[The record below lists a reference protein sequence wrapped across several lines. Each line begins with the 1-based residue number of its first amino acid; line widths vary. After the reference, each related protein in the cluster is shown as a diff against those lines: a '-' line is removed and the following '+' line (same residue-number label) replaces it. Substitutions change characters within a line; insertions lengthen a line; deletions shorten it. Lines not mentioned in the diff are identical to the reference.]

1 MNTSTTLA
9 KEFGEDVDRAFQPY
23 ATPRDLVAGVEQG
36 QGPSYAQ
43 VVAGAPC
50 DPTQLRMRGKTEFV
64 SGGFNR
70 STAFNGITIEHNEVV
85 MLGKSSLGVEFETYL
100 REYDPV
106 TLREI
111 VADVNHG
118 VDVTRVTDLNPEF
131 VERVRP
137 TDSDELS
144 TVQHR
149 LPRSNNSAS
158 VAEFALF
165 AGGQV
170 TEMLRSGGVA
180 LVGPIAEVQRLG
192 LTPYV
197 IGSLTIEP
205 MKPRLCYSCTT
216 LNKHT
221 TKRHVKLEGLDTIR
235 REIVNHVEEATYGT
249 VADEQSGY
257 LNSLLSPESQKF
269 FGFLLFGYVFVYRHP
284 PFGWANSCQLHQRN
298 GIIFTGF
305 HRYLGNTITQY
316 IDDHNILTHLGAD
329 DSRRSTYLFLLIKGV
344 HGGYWFGLPK
354 CTLEPSLVWQILGL
368 EVDGEAQCYRVP
380 QLKREEYTQ
389 LFLGLKEQLSHCTV
403 NLHTLASFAGKT
415 VYYTNAISMLKS
427 MLNVSYACLANNGNL
442 EHVEHDKRTPL
453 WWELPRSQSD
463 TMRLK
468 QSNATLLLNELSVC
482 ELLVRQNRD
491 WRFVQEIHRSVVT
504 HWSDATPSQGGTIVR
519 IDPNAPLPP
528 GWDTHEV
535 AFGGSL
541 PTVLELPREDVT
553 GELTIT
559 DLVSTLMPKSIGLND
574 GNIGMAEGAALIIG
588 LMTIDKDDTM
598 RELYS
603 NCHVDFHID
612 NTEML
617 WMFRRR
623 RVKQGK
629 NRLQKLA
636 LLHCLLHYELKWNMR
651 TTFHY
656 VKSADNPADA
666 PSRDIE
672 RAEQRLV
679 LSSRDFLWQ
688 RHGPFDLDWM
698 ATFVTA
704 LRDPTDTRILYFSR
718 EKDIGSGGINV
729 FANNVVSTRDGNRIN
744 GYCYPPFVMLTAVVA
759 YARAQH
765 ARVLLVHPFVFE
777 PRPSWA
783 RHLVGFPTHSL
794 PVNSSERRANKG
806 WETIPA
812 LNLQYTLLDFE

>member
-1 MNTSTTLA
+1 MNTSTMSA
-9 KEFGEDVDRAFQPY
+9 KEFGEDVDHAFQPY
-23 ATPRDLVAGVEQG
+23 TTPRTLVVGVEQG
-36 QGPSYAQ
+36 CGPSYAQ

-50 DPTQLRMRGKTEFV
+50 NPTQLLVRGKSEFV

-70 STAFNGITIEHNEVV
+70 NTAFVGITLEHNEVV
-85 MLGKSSLGVEFETYL
+85 MRGESSLGAEFETYL
-100 REYDPV
+100 REYDPN

-111 VADVNHG
+111 VADVNEG
-118 VDVTRVTDLNPEF
+118 VDVTRSTDLYPDF
-131 VERVRP
+131 VAEVRP
-137 TDSDELS
+137 TDSDQLS
-144 TVQHR
+144 AVQHR
-149 LPRSNNSAS
+149 LPRSRNSDS

-165 AGGQV
+165 VGGQV

-197 IGSLTIEP
+197 IGSLTVEET
-205 MKPRLCYSCTT
+205 KPRLCYSCTK

-221 TKRHVKLEGLDTIR
+221 AKRSVKLEGADAIR
-235 REIVNHVEEATYGT
+235 REILSHSGHPTYGT

-284 PFGWANSCQLHQRN
+284 PFGWTNSCQLHQRN

-316 IDDHNILTHLGAD
+316 IDDHNIMSHLGVD
-329 DSRRSTYLFLLIKGV
+329 DSNRSTYLFLLIKGV

-354 CTLEPSLVWQILGL
+354 CTLTPSLVWHILGL
-368 EVDGEAQCYRVP
+368 EVDGESQCYRVP
-380 QLKREEYTQ
+380 QPKREEYTQ
-389 LFLGLKEQLSHCTV
+389 LFLVLKEQLTRCTV

-415 VYYTNAISMLKS
+415 VYYTHAISMLRS

-442 EHVEHDKRTPL
+442 EHVEPDKRRPL

-463 TMRLK
+463 HMRLK
-468 QSNATLLLNELSVC
+468 KSNAALLLNELSVC

-491 WRFVQEIHRSVVT
+491 WPFVQEVHRSVVT

-519 IDPNAPLPP
+519 IDPDAPLPP

-541 PTVLELPREDVT
+541 PTVLELPRANNA

-559 DLVSTLMPKSIGLND
+559 DLVSKLMPKTIELDD
-574 GNIGMAEGAALIIG
+574 GNIGMAEGAALIVG
-588 LMTIDKDDTM
+588 LMTIDKDETM
-598 RELYS
+598 RGLYS

-666 PSRDIE
+666 PSRDVE
-672 RAEQRLV
+672 RAEQRLA
-679 LSSRDFLWQ
+679 LDTRNFLWEK
-688 RHGPFDLDWM
+688 HGPFELDWM
-698 ATFVTA
+698 ATYVTA
-704 LRDPTDTRILYFSR
+704 LCDLTTTRVPYFAR
-718 EKDIGSGGINV
+718 EKDIGSSGTNV
-729 FANNVVSTRDGNRIN
+729 FANNVATNRDGKRIN
-744 GYCYPPFVMLTAVVA
+744 GYCYPPFVMLPAVVA
-759 YARAQH
+759 YAQAQH
-765 ARVLLVHPFVFE
+765 ARVLLVHPYVYE
-777 PRPSWA
+777 PRPAWA
-783 RHLVGFPTHSL
+783 KPLVNFLTHSL

-806 WETIPA
+806 WEPIPD
-812 LNLQYTLLDFE
+812 LVLQYTVLDFE